1 MKVWLLEIWHVFDFF
16 GSFISRFISG
26 CAATLGIVLDN
37 FLLPSNL
44 VEASLSC
51 LFVLKKKKKKIPREI
66 FIRKKEAEV
75 KIETV
80 KKPNSS
86 KER

>member
-51 LFVLKKKKKKIPREI
+51 LFVLIMDFHPYAISRI
-66 FIRKKEAEV
+66 FGRIAQPVQRNLV
-75 KIETV
+75 YNRRRI
-80 KKPNSS
+80 
-86 KER
+86 